1 MYLENLKVLFCLPSR
16 GTLLQ
21 LMKEKKYLMEFDKT
35 LVKSWI
41 CVLPL
46 ESLAE
51 FIEDFSSDLLVT
63 LQGVSYRLENI
74 DLSWNSSKV
83 CLLAALPS

>member
-1 MYLENLKVLFCLPSR
+1 MKAKSYLLRL
-16 GTLLQ
+16 
-21 LMKEKKYLMEFDKT
+21 DKT

-51 FIEDFSSDLLVT
+51 FIGDFSSDLLLI
-63 LQGVSYRLENI
+63 LQGVSYRVENT
-74 DLSWNSSKV
+74 DHLWTTSQV
-83 CLLAALPS
+83 CLSVAFPS